1 MHLHRAFGVRISSRL
16 SRVPLRLSLLAVLT
30 VISSTVLRPQ
40 SIAPQHASA
49 SANTRTDPAPSPQP
63 HSGLQLFFL
72 GTNGGPPLHLD
83 RSEPSTLLIVDG
95 RPYLI
100 DCGIGT
106 MRRLLRA
113 NIQSETIGTIFFTHL
128 HSDHDLGL
136 ADVMA
141 NDFLRMDLNSSSTVI
156 NIYGPPQTEEFVKAA
171 FDYIRIPS
179 AVFAAERPGNPSLIS
194 PFKAH
199 EIQGP
204 GLIYHDD
211 KIRVIASENTHYAL
225 MPPALRAEMKSYSY
239 RFETHDGVVVFTG
252 DTGAS
257 DAVTQLAKG
266 ADVLVSETA
275 GATPAIVSAFV
286 STMYQDNP
294 ERRKAFL
301 AHMTQEHLNLRQVG
315 EMASLAHV
323 KSVILYHYGPGN
335 PATYPAEVKKYFS
348 GPVFAPADLDRYCL
362 SAQTGEK
369 AASSTLRPC
378 R

>member
-1 MHLHRAFGVRISSRL
+1 MMHLHRAFRVRISSRL
-16 SRVPLRLSLLAVLT
+16 SRAPLRLSLLAVLT

-40 SIAPQHASA
+40 SIAPQRARA

-63 HSGLQLFFL
+63 HSGLQLLFL

-113 NIQSETIGTIFFTHL
+113 NIQS
-128 HSDHDLGL
+128 DHDLGL

-141 NDFLRMDLNSSSTVI
+141 NDFLRMDLNGSSTVI

-179 AVFAAERPGNPSLIS
+179 AVFAAERPGNPSLIN

-204 GLIYHDD
+204 GLVYH
-211 KIRVIASENTHYAL
+211 
-225 MPPALRAEMKSYSY
+225 
-239 RFETHDGVVVFTG
+239 
-252 DTGAS
+252 
-257 DAVTQLAKG
+257 
-266 ADVLVSETA
+266 
-275 GATPAIVSAFV
+275 
-286 STMYQDNP
+286 
-294 ERRKAFL
+294 
-301 AHMTQEHLNLRQVG
+301 
-315 EMASLAHV
+315 
-323 KSVILYHYGPGN
+323 
-335 PATYPAEVKKYFS
+335 
-348 GPVFAPADLDRYCL
+348 
-362 SAQTGEK
+362 
-369 AASSTLRPC
+369 
-378 R
+378 